1 MCFKNKRNPLFS
13 WNCRPLRFQ
22 EKEKRKKPK
31 KKRKEKN
38 LVLLEIVEALG
49 VVGGSGC
56 DRHQRIRDALFV
68 VLGLV

>member
-1 MCFKNKRNPLFS
+1 M
-13 WNCRPLRFQ
+13 RFQ